1 MGWFSSKKKKTVLPQ
16 PQPEP
21 AAAASSPPH
30 ASLPPP
36 TQQWNDNYIS
46 SNNNRSLVPQEA
58 YPVPIPC
65 QLPPPPYQDHSPCQ
79 PIIVNQHYYLSPPPH
94 AAYTPSHGGSPAGKL
109 RLMGSVAN
117 LADDFVSSSGALV
130 HRVVDDGL
138 PRWHGQATQ
147 LLNQGAAVCDQIA
160 GRLDSVLTLIDR
172 EMVHGHERDLFTYQP
187 APSSPPTE
195 LPASTRPA
203 AVGRPAAP
211 KRHGKKDASKG
222 QTAPAACSVLSG
234 DYFAKVELY
243 ANSRLP
249 MDLPPLKL

>member
-1 MGWFSSKKKKTVLPQ
+1 MGWFSSKKKTVPPQ
-16 PQPEP
+16 PRPEP
-21 AAAASSPPH
+21 ASSSSPPH
-30 ASLPPP
+30 AYVPPS
-36 TQQWNDNYIS
+36 TQQWNGNCTA
-46 SNNNRSLVPQEA
+46 NNRSLVPQEA

-65 QLPPPPYQDHSPCQ
+65 QAPPPPYQDHAPCP

-94 AAYTPSHGGSPAGKL
+94 AVYPPSHGGSPVGKL

-130 HRVVDDGL
+130 HHVIDDGL

-172 EMVHGHERDLFTYQP
+172 EMFHGNERDLFTYQP
-187 APSSPPTE
+187 APSLPPTE
-195 LPASTRPA
+195 PVSARPA
-203 AVGRPAAP
+203 ALARPAAP
-211 KRHGKKDASKG
+211 RRNGKKDASKG